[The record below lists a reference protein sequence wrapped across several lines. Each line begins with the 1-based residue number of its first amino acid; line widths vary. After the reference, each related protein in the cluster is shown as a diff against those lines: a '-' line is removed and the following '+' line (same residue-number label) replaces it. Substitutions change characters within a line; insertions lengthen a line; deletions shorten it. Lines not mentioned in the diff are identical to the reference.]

1 MIGGLK
7 GEPIISSDN
16 SIILM
21 VGGVGYQV
29 CIPPSLKEKVRKEKE
44 VFLFIHTHVR
54 EDLLELYGFLK
65 KEELYLFKLL
75 LGVSGIGPKTALA
88 IVDQGIG
95 NVQKAVVK
103 ADISFFTLIPRLG
116 KKNAQ
121 KIIIELKPKLGDL
134 EELDLSGE
142 VEGETSQ
149 VIEALKSMGFSQ
161 KEAYVVLRKLP
172 KKLKNVEEKIR
183 FALKSLGR
191 G

>member
-44 VFLFIHTHVR
+44 IFLFIHTHVR

-88 IVDQGIG
+88 IVDQGIE

-142 VEGETSQ
+142 VEGETTQ
-149 VIEALKSMGFSQ
+149 VIEALKSMGFSP
-161 KEAYVVLRKLP
+161 KEVYAVL
-172 KKLKNVEEKIR
+172 KKSPENIETVEDKIR
-183 FALKSLGR
+183 YALKSLGR

>member
-1 MIGGLK
+1 MIGALK
-7 GEPIISSDN
+7 GQPIVSSSEPICI
-16 SIILM
+16 M
-21 VGGVGYQV
+21 VNGVGYQV
-29 CIPPSLKEKVRKEKE
+29 CIPPSLKEKIRREKE
-44 VFLFIHTHVR
+44 IFLFIHTHVR
-54 EDLLELYGFLK
+54 EDLLELYGFSK
-65 KEELYLFKLL
+65 KEELDLFKLL

-88 IVDQGIG
+88 IVDRGIE

-134 EELDLSGE
+134 QELDLSGE
-142 VEGETSQ
+142 VEGETTQ
-149 VIEALKSMGFSQ
+149 VMEALKSMGFSQ

-172 KKLKNVEEKIR
+172 KRLKNVEEKMR
-183 FALKSLGR
+183 FALKNLGR